1 MSAFVDTDGVR
12 ETVRALQTA
21 FPSHFRHAF
30 AAKANPMSR
39 ALSLV
44 REAGMAC
51 EVASAGELEQALRS
65 GFEAAEIVF
74 DQPTKPVSVLEQ
86 VLRTGVGLN
95 IDNFQE
101 FERVRAIVAAVGSSS
116 QIGFRINPQLG
127 SGAIPAMSTA
137 TGSSKFGVALEDP
150 GNREALLRN
159 YRENAWL
166 TALHCHVGS
175 QGCSLDMMA
184 AGARKL
190 VDLANDI
197 NAACGRRQIELIDIG
212 GGLPVNFESEEV
224 RPTFSEYAAVL
235 QQAVPELFSGEY
247 RVKTEFGRSIFAK
260 QGFIAAR
267 VEYTKESGGRR
278 IALTHAGAQVAT
290 RTVFMPEYWKLR
302 VSVVDDNG
310 NPRSGETT
318 PQDIAGPLC
327 FSGDVVAWERELPLV
342 EPGDYVVLHD
352 TGAYYFSNPFYYNAL
367 PACAVYG
374 VEGGRDPTVTMKLW
388 RQQQNE
394 EDVLSVIG

>member
-1 MSAFVDTDGVR
+1 
-12 ETVRALQTA
+12 
-21 FPSHFRHAF
+21 
-30 AAKANPMSR
+30 
-39 ALSLV
+39 
-44 REAGMAC
+44 MAC

-65 GFEAAEIVF
+65 GFDPAEIVF
-74 DQPTKPVSVLEQ
+74 DQPTKSVSVLEH
-86 VLRTGVGLN
+86 VLSTGIGLN

-101 FERVRAIVAAVGSSS
+101 FERVRAIVEAVGSSS
-116 QIGFRINPQLG
+116 QIGFRINPQVG

-150 GNREALLRN
+150 GNRQALLQS

-175 QGCSLDMMA
+175 QGCSLELMA
-184 AGARKL
+184 AGVRKL

-197 NAACGRRQIELIDIG
+197 NALCGRRQVGLIDIG

-235 QQAVPELFSGEY
+235 EKAVPELFSGEY
-247 RVKTEFGRSIFAK
+247 RAKTEFGRSIFAK
-260 QGFIAAR
+260 HGIIAAR

-278 IALTHAGAQVAT
+278 IALSHAGAQVAT

-302 VSVVDDNG
+302 VSVVDTSG
-310 NPRSGETT
+310 NPRSGESR

-327 FSGDVVAWERELPLV
+327 FAGDVVAWERELPLI
-342 EPGDYVVLHD
+342 EAGDYVVLHD

-374 VEGGRDPTVTMKLW
+374 VEKCGGPEMKLSVW
-388 RQQQNE
+388 RQQQSAG
-394 EDVLSVIG
+394 DVLSLIG